1 MKFSLVHHDG
11 IQAASPVVQ
20 GRRKYHRKSKPES
33 KARFLVERE
42 RISQINL
49 RKEQGNEHKL
59 SGRRLGPESTR
70 TQTNPS
76 HFGE

>member
-1 MKFSLVHHDG
+1 MHHAG
-11 IQAASPVVQ
+11 IQAASPVVRAKEEMPQ
-20 GRRKYHRKSKPES
+20 EAKPES
-33 KARFLVERE
+33 KVSFLIERE

-59 SGRRLGPESTR
+59 GGRRLGPESTR
-70 TQTNPS
+70 TQTDPS